1 MWSWDLASSGP
12 EISTTSAYS
21 QQALLDDQITPV
33 NGTSSTC
40 IHTEATTTLLG
51 RDQVFYHL
59 PHKHITGIPP
69 ASHKVQLLHFTPN
82 KLLHRV
88 NHQKANQ
95 LHPSLP
101 RCLRLAQ
108 DDNYRLPSV
117 GLGGKE
123 G

>member
-33 NGTSSTC
+33 NGTSSTH

-59 PHKHITGIPP
+59 PHKHITQGFLQPP
-69 ASHKVQLLHFTPN
+69 TKYNCYISHQINYFT
-82 KLLHRV
+82 
-88 NHQKANQ
+88 
-95 LHPSLP
+95 
-101 RCLRLAQ
+101 
-108 DDNYRLPSV
+108 
-117 GLGGKE
+117 E
-123 G
+123 